1 MARLS
6 CLLVTLAVCFLFSN
20 VHARPMT
27 HFHFYGKIECPK
39 VVLRYQIYAREYSFD
54 YRHSFRE
61 LAKTPF
67 QVAHKPYSYDLKFST
82 NITELATDYDVA
94 LVISHDCTDDGSTK
108 DFGIVPQTIDGLGQ
122 FYQSGNHTVELNFPN
137 ILNAEHKITK
147 NDW

>member
-39 VVLRYQIYAREYSFD
+39 DVMRYQIYARDNDWSID
-54 YRHSFRE
+54 E
-61 LAKTPF
+61 LGKTPYR
-67 QVAHKPYSYDLKFST
+67 VARKPYSYDLKVST
-82 NITELATDYDVA
+82 DSSEAGAFYEVA
-94 LVISHDCTDDGSTK
+94 LVISHNCTDDGSNKYYGFLPPTPDGPGRFDKFK
-108 DFGIVPQTIDGLGQ
+108 DHVLK
-122 FYQSGNHTVELNFPN
+122 VNFPN
-137 ILNAEHKITK
+137 ILNAEHEITK